1 MKRFHTDVEKNVID
15 SSWAKT
21 ELEKE
26 LYKKIV
32 LRRQREMA
40 NRTCLCGYFYK
51 LKGLNLK
58 ERLNP
63 STNN

>member
-1 MKRFHTDVEKNVID
+1 MNRYQVEVENNAID
-15 SSWAKT
+15 NSWAKT
-21 ELEKE
+21 DLEKE
-26 LYKKIV
+26 LAKKIV
-32 LRRQREMA
+32 LRREREMA

-63 STNN
+63 KANI